1 MKLFLGEI
9 VLNILRCSATVKYHG
24 FGTMAFQKT
33 ESKVLKRRSKLLFSK
48 TVVLQKKCAQAVKYY
63 GFGIPS

>member
-1 MKLFLGEI
+1 
-9 VLNILRCSATVKYHG
+9 
-24 FGTMAFQKT
+24 MAFQKT